1 MQDTYVALL
10 VAFISSATT
19 LLAIW
24 LRNYLEK
31 RSTKIGNPFAYN
43 EKYRKITEILEEI
56 RVEIGATRVSLF
68 EFHNGGKLYSG
79 QSEQKMSMKA
89 ETIEE
94 HRPHLLK
101 DYQGLSVAIFDRNL
115 RHLEKNP
122 YYIEHN
128 EQQYNDTLTILNR
141 IAGINMTATF
151 RIDSGYVSNN
161 VNLPL
166 GVVVVSFAYP
176 VVLAPSQI
184 QYIQERMPIIHSA
197 ITKVV

>member
-1 MQDTYVALL
+1 MQDTSVAIL
-10 VAFISSATT
+10 VAFISSVTT
-19 LLAIW
+19 LIAIW

-43 EKYRKITEILEEI
+43 AKYRKITEILEEI
-56 RVEIGATRVSLF
+56 RLEIGATRVSLF

-89 ETIEE
+89 ETMED

-115 RHLEKNP
+115 KHLEKNP
-122 YYIEHN
+122 FYIEHN

-161 VNLPL
+161 INLPL

-184 QYIQERMPIIHSA
+184 QHIQERMPILHSA

>member
-1 MQDTYVALL
+1 MQDTSVAIL
-10 VAFISSATT
+10 VAFISSVTT
-19 LLAIW
+19 LIAIW

-43 EKYRKITEILEEI
+43 AKYRKITEILEEI
-56 RVEIGATRVSLF
+56 RLEIGATRVSLF

-89 ETIEE
+89 ETMED

-115 RHLEKNP
+115 KHLEKNP
-122 YYIEHN
+122 FYIEHN

-161 VNLPL
+161 INLPL

-184 QYIQERMPIIHSA
+184 QYILERMPIIHSA